1 MIYDDIGSIEDSI
14 LGACLLDGDSYATI
28 AQCDEAGIKA
38 ADFSSPHRGRLY
50 TEIRALALD
59 LGSPR
64 PVSDPGAVTA
74 GPNLMLLCQWLNDR
88 GTAEAVGGFSYVCTV
103 SDRAA
108 GVASAPAYIRAL
120 RRASTAREA
129 ARVARGLVGALDNPA
144 GRSTD
149 EITIEYS
156 RALADLRAD
165 GSPSHLR
172 TGADLAS
179 AVLFRANNPDAA
191 REDTIPT
198 GIPGLDTLLGNMAEG
213 RPGGLVTTRLY
224 LVAGRPG
231 HGKSAV
237 GLNIARACARAGVR
251 VHFQSLEMSA
261 NKAPPHGVDH
271 ELPGDLAIKLAT
283 IESGI
288 GAGELAKG
296 AGRMDPHAYEAV
308 HRACLN
314 MGEWPLTT
322 DDSAPLHYDQIFGR
336 IRRLKARH
344 DDLKVVVIDYIGLV
358 KGSKNQNTRERIAAV
373 SNGLKLLAKE
383 LQIAIVALSQ
393 LNRDC
398 EDRADKRPRVADL
411 RDCGDLEQDADAII
425 FVQRPGLYPEW
436 ENQPGMWLGKLKDR
450 HNPQGQITLDFTGY
464 NQRIGGE
471 VADPIRA
478 SREASNTA
486 GRGRKNTN
494 WRR

>member
-14 LGACLLDGDSYATI
+14 LGAMLIDGDSYATL
-28 AQCDEAGIKA
+28 AHLDEAGITA
-38 ADFSSPHRGRLY
+38 EDFSAPHRGRLY

-59 LGSPR
+59 LGRPR

-74 GPNLMLLCQWLNDR
+74 GPNLMLLCQWLTDR
-88 GTAEAVGGFSYVCTV
+88 GTGEAVGGFSYVCTV

-108 GVASAPAYIRAL
+108 GVASAPAYIKCL

-129 ARVARGLVGALDNPA
+129 ARVARGLVEALDNPA

-288 GAGELAKG
+288 GAGEMAKG
-296 AGRMDPHAYEAV
+296 ASRMDPHAYEAV

-358 KGSKNQNTRERIAAV
+358 KGDKSQNTRERIAAV

-471 VADPIRA
+471 IADPIRA